1 MGAIDREN
9 GESRV
14 RKENES
20 GFMTKIVED
29 TKRFLKEVKIE
40 MTKVTWPTWPEL
52 KGSTVLVILVSVFF
66 AVYIGAIDLVLSK
79 IINLF

>member
-1 MGAIDREN
+1 
-9 GESRV
+9 
-14 RKENES
+14 
-20 GFMTKIVED
+20 MTRMVEE

-66 AVYIGAIDLVLSK
+66 AVYIGAIDLVLSNL
-79 IINLF
+79 INLF